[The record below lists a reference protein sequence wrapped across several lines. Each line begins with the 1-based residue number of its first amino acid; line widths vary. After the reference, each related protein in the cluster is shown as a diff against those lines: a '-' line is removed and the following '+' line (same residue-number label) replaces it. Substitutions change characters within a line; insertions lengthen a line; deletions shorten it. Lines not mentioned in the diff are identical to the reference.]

1 MSTRAFF
8 ARRTRDRSPTLP
20 HARRGANYV
29 GPTVRDPP
37 FIVPD
42 RHDNGIFRLH
52 ATVRREHF
60 LLFAA
65 TIILFLAGL
74 HQPSNP
80 SMQTGT
86 CRGGSTWNPDRQ
98 NSLYQLDTLGW
109 HCGSA

>member
-42 RHDNGIFRLH
+42 RHDKGIFNLH
-52 ATVRREHF
+52 AAVRRGHF
-60 LLFAA
+60 LLFAP
-65 TIILFLAGL
+65 TIESVHSQAE
-74 HQPSNP
+74 
-80 SMQTGT
+80 TY
-86 CRGGSTWNPDRQ
+86 RGGSTC
-98 NSLYQLDTLGW
+98 NSG
-109 HCGSA
+109 